1 MAKAKAAPAKVASAT
16 ASLPPAVD
24 DLGVT
29 VADPVQATRL
39 YQKGFV
45 GEPQPGNALRLSL
58 VEAAWL
64 CTQGRLELPGGAAGL
79 LARGAAQGSRTEV
92 AFLAY
97 SDLRARGLVARHA
110 PHGFLVWPRGEGPPK
125 PHLYAVQ
132 VAAEGDAVD
141 GAALLAAA
149 HSKVILAVVDEDGA
163 VTHYK
168 VEAEAPAG
176 ACPPGPLPKAKGV
189 LLADRVLVDD
199 ADAAAAYAE
208 KEFLGTPSPAGLVL
222 SLAEAAALQA
232 RGVLAVPGLDR
243 RVKSVHGLAAYA
255 ALRAAGVVVKSG
267 FRFGTHLR
275 GYAGD
280 PAAGHALWL
289 VQCLDHGEPLHWS
302 ALSRAI
308 RLAHGVRKRFLV
320 AVGAPPGFAALTWFK
335 P

>member
-1 MAKAKAAPAKVASAT
+1 MPKPKAPAKVSA
-16 ASLPPAVD
+16 PAPAAPIVRD
-24 DLGVT
+24 DGVE
-29 VADPVQATRL
+29 VVDPVQATRL
-39 YQKGFV
+39 YQKGFI
-45 GEPQPGNALRLSL
+45 GEPRPGNLLRLSL

-79 LARGAAQGSRTEV
+79 LARGAAQGNRTEV

-110 PHGFLVWPRGEGPPK
+110 EGGFLVWPRGDGPPK
-125 PHLYAVQ
+125 PHAYMVQ

-141 GAALLAAA
+141 GAALSAAA
-149 HSKVILAVVDEDGA
+149 QSSSILAVVDEDGA

-168 VEAEAPAG
+168 VEQEAPAG
-176 ACPPGPLPKAKGV
+176 SCPPGPLPKAKGV
-189 LLADRVLVDD
+189 LLADRVLVAD
-199 ADAAAAYAE
+199 ADAAQAYAQ

-222 SLAEAAALQA
+222 SIVEAAALQA
-232 RGVLAVPGLDR
+232 RGVLAVPGLDKR
-243 RVKSVHGLAAYA
+243 ARTAHGLAAYT
-255 ALRAAGVVVKSG
+255 ALRDAGVVVKSG

-280 PAAGHALWL
+280 PEEGHALWL
-289 VQCLDHGEPLHWS
+289 VQCLDEDEALHWS

-320 AVGAPPGFAALTWFK
+320 AIGAQPMFVALTWFK